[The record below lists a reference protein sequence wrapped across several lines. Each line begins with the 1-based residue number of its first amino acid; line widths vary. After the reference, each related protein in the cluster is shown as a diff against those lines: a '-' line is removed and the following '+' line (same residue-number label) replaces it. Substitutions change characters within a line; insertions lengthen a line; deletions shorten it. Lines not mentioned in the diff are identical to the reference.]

1 MKKNWAI
8 RKDAEAVSPV
18 IATILMVAITVVLAA
33 VLYVMVLGFG
43 STSTTTP
50 TATYSKATITNGQQI
65 NIVSIT
71 KTDVGW
77 DDIKVQ
83 LTDGTNFAEWSP
95 ATADLDGGTAVSSN
109 LSTSAGLTGLVVCC
123 VMSDVGGNGYCSGS
137 DYFKVYTYGGAAAFA
152 SSTTYTAVLI
162 YEPTGEKMGTGIA
175 FTG

>member
-50 TATYSKATITNGQQI
+50 TATYSKTTITNGQQI

-83 LTDGTNFAEWSP
+83 MTDGTDFAEWSP
-95 ATADLDGGTAVSSN
+95 ATANLDGGVAVSSN
-109 LSTSAGLTGLVVCC
+109 LSVSTGITGLTVCC
-123 VMSDVGGNGYCSGS
+123 IVFDVGGNGYASGS
-137 DYFKVYTYGGAAAFA
+137 DYFKLFTYGGATALT

-162 YEPTGEKMGTGIA
+162 YEPTGEKMGTGIS

>member
-1 MKKNWAI
+1 MKRVWAF

-43 STSTTTP
+43 GTSTTTP
-50 TATYSKATITNGQQI
+50 TATYSKSTISNGQTIT
-65 NIVSIT
+65 IVSIT

-83 LTDGTNFAEWSP
+83 LTDGTNFAEWTP
-95 ATADLDGGTAVSSN
+95 ATTDLDGGAATSYNYSVKALGT
-109 LSTSAGLTGLVVCC
+109 LSVCC
-123 VMSDVGGNGYCSGS
+123 MVFDVGGNGYCSGT
-137 DYFKVYTYGGAAAFA
+137 DYFRVYTYPDATAFA

-162 YEPTGEKMGTGIA
+162 YEPTGEQMGTGVS

>member
-43 STSTTTP
+43 STDTTTP
-50 TATYSKATITNGQQI
+50 TATYSKTSITNGYQI

-71 KTDVGW
+71 NNEIGW
-77 DDIKVQ
+77 DDITVQ
-83 LTDGTNFAEWSP
+83 LTDGTNFAEWEP
-95 ATADLDGGTAVSSN
+95 LTANLDGGSALSSN
-109 LSTSAGLTGLVVCC
+109 LTEDTVGTLSVCC
-123 VMSDVGGNGYCSGS
+123 VVFDVGGNGYCSGS
-137 DYFKVYTYGGAAAFA
+137 DYFKLYTYTGDTAF
-152 SSTTYTAVLI
+152 SSATTYTAVLI
-162 YEPTGEKMGTGIA
+162 YEETGEKMGTGIT